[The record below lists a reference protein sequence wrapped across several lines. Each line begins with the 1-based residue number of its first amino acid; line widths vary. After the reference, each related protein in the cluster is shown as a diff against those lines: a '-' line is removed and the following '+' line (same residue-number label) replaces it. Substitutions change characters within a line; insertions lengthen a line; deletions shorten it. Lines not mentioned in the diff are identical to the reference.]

1 MTTHTLTSLPSHA
14 LILQDEGDVT
24 EWEECQDC
32 KRALKTPESRR
43 LGYGP
48 ECARRHGLAPKKPR
62 RTPRAP
68 RPARSL
74 SCKPAR
80 VPPAPDALPGQTEL
94 DLYFHQPTLES
105 L

>member
-1 MTTHTLTSLPSHA
+1 MTSLTSPVL
-14 LILQDEGDVT
+14 LLQDGGDVT
-24 EWEECQDC
+24 EWEECRDC
-32 KRALKTPESRR
+32 KRALKTAESRR

-62 RTPRAP
+62 RTPHAP

-74 SCKPAR
+74 SRKPAR
-80 VPPAPDALPGQTEL
+80 VPPPPDTIPGQTEL